1 MKKRVSLYLIAII
14 GAFSLQSCV
23 SNYVVSSPIEY
34 KTDAKLAKLSANKLA
49 AAKKEIKEN
58 TGEPVATFASLEK
71 SSMDEALRAA
81 SKRGNTI
88 DNILKQAYTY
98 LGTPYRLG
106 GTTRSGIDCSA
117 FVLSVYEEATGVELP
132 RVAASQAHEGQA
144 VEKENLQKGDLI
156 FFAHSGRGRI
166 SHVGIVEE
174 VLETGEIKFIHAST
188 SRGVMVSSLDDSYW
202 RGKYR
207 SAKRII
213 ADN

>member
-81 SKRGNTI
+81 SKEVIQLTI
-88 DNILKQAYTY
+88 
-98 LGTPYRLG
+98 
-106 GTTRSGIDCSA
+106 
-117 FVLSVYEEATGVELP
+117 FLS
-132 RVAASQAHEGQA
+132 
-144 VEKENLQKGDLI
+144 KLI
-156 FFAHSGRGRI
+156 HTLV
-166 SHVGIVEE
+166 HHIV
-174 VLETGEIKFIHAST
+174 
-188 SRGVMVSSLDDSYW
+188 
-202 RGKYR
+202 
-207 SAKRII
+207 
-213 ADN
+213 

>member
-202 RGKYR
+202 RGRYR

>member
-1 MKKRVSLYLIAII
+1 MKKRISLYLIAIV
-14 GAFSLQSCV
+14 GAMSLQSCV
-23 SNYVVSSPIEY
+23 SNYVVSSPVQY
-34 KTDAKLAKLSANKLA
+34 KTDAKLAKLSPKKIAE
-49 AAKKEIKEN
+49 AKKEIKEN
-58 TGEPVATFASLEK
+58 VGESVATFASLEK
-71 SSMDEALRAA
+71 AGMEEVLNA
-81 SKRGNTI
+81 SVKRNNTI
-88 DNILKQAYTY
+88 DNVLKQAYTY

-132 RVAASQAHEGQA
+132 RVAASQAHEGQPIA
-144 VEKENLQKGDLI
+144 KENLQKGDLI

-174 VLETGEIKFIHAST
+174 VTSTGEIKFIHAST

-213 ADN
+213 SEN

>member
-14 GAFSLQSCV
+14 GALSLQSCV

-174 VLETGEIKFIHAST
+174 VLPTGEIKFIHAST

>member
-174 VLETGEIKFIHAST
+174 VLPTGEIKFIHAST